1 MVLEENKAA
10 ELLRARFQAKMGR
23 EAAEGWERSAR
34 AGARGGFAPLWG
46 RSIPR
51 KAPAANCSVV
61 LPASGGGWLVLNKQV
76 YQLTCLAVDLCL
88 SAHNQVD

>member
-1 MVLEENKAA
+1 
-10 ELLRARFQAKMGR
+10 MG
-23 EAAEGWERSAR
+23 AGEGSSSLGLQHPPKRH
-34 AGARGGFAPLWG
+34 
-46 RSIPR
+46 
-51 KAPAANCSVV
+51 PAANCSVV